1 MVYSAEL
8 YVHDWDKQAADAL
21 NQFPKFV
28 KLLESYSA
36 NYDEKAAK
44 IDLLST
50 AIRLGEKQ
58 MPEVYGL
65 LPPICE
71 QLGSDAPELYYV
83 KDKHP
88 NAATFGITYP
98 CIYVTSGLV
107 NTLPLNLLPSA
118 LAHECGHIACKHSLY
133 HSIAAQLAGG
143 IDRSPLVRI
152 PAIGKY
158 LTPTLVKAL
167 LFWDRCSELSADR
180 AAALC
185 DGTADKTID
194 VLLRLNGYGKNVD
207 RKEFLN
213 QALDLKSFVNDSRSN
228 KLLELMLV
236 QDETHPRLATRAYEC
251 YEWSQSAQYAG
262 IIDGTF
268 TLRDKEKETAQ
279 ESAEEVVS
287 ADANVEAP
295 SIDCLNTELARVNQ
309 ELERYTNHADKTDY
323 ALSVAGGVLAGLV
336 DSLFVGEFSL
346 EYANQ
351 WGNQQA
357 ENLVLPL
364 LFIGIAAASGMLGIG
379 STVKAGLDTKSAN
392 RINKN
397 ANELVQQSTDHLNAQ
412 RLACGNA
419 LTQLGAEKLSVLNG
433 TLSAFLDVFT
443 QIKNVDFGE
452 TEGLDELHRLHIDEQ
467 EFVELRGMAN
477 FAGSIA
483 GGAVAGTASGALA
496 AFGAYGA
503 AQALAFASTGTA
515 ISALSGAAATNA
527 TLAFFGGGSLAA
539 GGLGMAGGT
548 VVLGGLVAG
557 PALLV
562 MGLVAGK
569 AAQKGLEKAYTNRA
583 EAIQIAAQLNTA
595 SLQCETIRRRT
606 YMFYN
611 LLARLDSY
619 FMPLIHRMGDIVKI
633 EGDDYSQYSAE
644 FKTVIASCASVAVS
658 IKSVLDTPLL
668 TDDGLLTDASEETA
682 TNIEGFLKNMR
693 IPY

>member
-1 MVYSAEL
+1 M
-8 YVHDWDKQAADAL
+8 
-21 NQFPKFV
+21 
-28 KLLESYSA
+28 
-36 NYDEKAAK
+36 
-44 IDLLST
+44 
-50 AIRLGEKQ
+50 
-58 MPEVYGL
+58 
-65 LPPICE
+65 
-71 QLGSDAPELYYV
+71 
-83 KDKHP
+83 
-88 NAATFGITYP
+88 
-98 CIYVTSGLV
+98 
-107 NTLPLNLLPSA
+107 
-118 LAHECGHIACKHSLY
+118 
-133 HSIAAQLAGG
+133 
-143 IDRSPLVRI
+143 
-152 PAIGKY
+152 
-158 LTPTLVKAL
+158 
-167 LFWDRCSELSADR
+167 
-180 AAALC
+180 
-185 DGTADKTID
+185 
-194 VLLRLNGYGKNVD
+194 
-207 RKEFLN
+207 
-213 QALDLKSFVNDSRSN
+213 
-228 KLLELMLV
+228 
-236 QDETHPRLATRAYEC
+236 
-251 YEWSQSAQYAG
+251 
-262 IIDGTF
+262 
-268 TLRDKEKETAQ
+268 
-279 ESAEEVVS
+279 
-287 ADANVEAP
+287 
-295 SIDCLNTELARVNQ
+295 NTELARVNQ
-309 ELERYTNHADKTDY
+309 ELERYTNHADKADY
-323 ALSVAGGVLAGLV
+323 ALAVASGVLSGLV

-346 EYANQ
+346 NYANQ

-419 LTQLGAEKLSVLNG
+419 LTRLGAEKLSVLNG
-433 TLSAFLDVFT
+433 TLPAFLDVFT
-443 QIKNVDFGE
+443 QIKNVDFRE

-483 GGAVAGTASGALA
+483 GGAVAGTANGALA

-503 AQALAFASTGTA
+503 AHAPAFASTGAA

-557 PALLV
+557 PALLI

-583 EAIQIAAQLNTA
+583 EAVQITAQLNTA

-619 FMPLIHRMGDIVKI
+619 FMPLIHRMRDIVEI

-644 FKTVIASCASVAVS
+644 SKAVIASCASAAVS

-682 TNIEGFLKNMR
+682 TNIEGFPKNMR